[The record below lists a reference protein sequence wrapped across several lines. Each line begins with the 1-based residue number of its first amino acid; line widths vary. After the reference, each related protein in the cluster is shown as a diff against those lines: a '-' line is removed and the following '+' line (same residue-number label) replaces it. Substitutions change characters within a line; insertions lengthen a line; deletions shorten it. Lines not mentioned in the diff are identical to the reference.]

1 MNFLFIILLSAAYGS
16 SDFTFNKESGQAV
29 PNYCAEVKIV
39 RGGVFKDNSG
49 QLTPVKEG
57 TRFYKND
64 TIVTKDKS
72 FAKILFS
79 DDSAIQIGS
88 NTEIRISEY
97 QYSSKTDRRMILSL
111 IKGQLRGLIKNK
123 AKEGDLK
130 ITTKLATM
138 GIRGTE
144 LLINH
149 QELKDLSISSFGLL
163 EGLVDLSNE
172 KKEIS
177 KLNPFDRITIIQ
189 NSNSKDEASEKNILS
204 DDEKKFL
211 TNEEEFLELYKIEGT
226 LKDSPLYPIINFNN
240 PAGIENKDFN
250 KSNRDETGTMRSSP
264 NWQDNLKKLNQKL
277 KENQKKR

>member
-1 MNFLFIILLSAAYGS
+1 MNFLFMTLLAAAYGS

-64 TIVTKDKS
+64 KIVTKDKS

-79 DDSAIQIGS
+79 DDSVIQIGS
-88 NTEIRISEY
+88 NSEIKITDF

-111 IKGQLRGLIKNK
+111 VQGQLRGLIKNK

-149 QELKDLSISSFGLL
+149 QDLKDLSISSFGVL
-163 EGLVDLSNE
+163 EGLVDLAHD

-177 KLNPFDRITIIQ
+177 KLNPFDKITIIQ
-189 NSNSKDEASEKNILS
+189 NANSKEEASEKNILT
-204 DDEKKFL
+204 DDEKKL
-211 TNEEEFLELYKIEGT
+211 LAKEEEFLEFYKIEGT
-226 LKDSPLYPIINFNN
+226 LKDSPLYPIINLKN
-240 PAGIENKDFN
+240 PTGIENKDFN
-250 KSNRDETGTMRSSP
+250 KSNREEAGAVRSAP
-264 NWQDNLKKLNQKL
+264 NWQDNLKKLNEKL